1 MAKEITEFD
10 KLIYDDS
17 VCMLKE
23 SLPYIDIA
31 NQKSFALIIMVMEM
45 ENVIK
50 LYEHDYGKIKNFCKS
65 GSINDIISTLEKH
78 CNDTN
83 HKNMSTIK
91 SLLKTL
97 RTFEKYKDIL
107 TPDVMNT
114 IFSIINTDTSNYSNV
129 NTCSF
134 DDTTNTCDSDIN
146 DNTNASSNSSTTNSK
161 KNQTNNSAMYD
172 MLFNM
177 MNPKQKELFN
187 SYKSILFWGGI
198 YEH

>member
-50 LYEHDYGKIKNFCKS
+50 LYEHDNGKIKNFCKS

-134 DDTTNTCDSDIN
+134 DD
-146 DNTNASSNSSTTNSK
+146 NTNANSNSSTTNTNRK
-161 KNQTNNSAMYD
+161 QTNNSAMYD

-187 SYKSILFWGGI
+187 SYKSILF
-198 YEH
+198 